1 MIDLSRPNKPR
12 KHDPNAVELAALII
26 TIGVWVYMIISAM
39 M

>member
-12 KHDPNAVELAALII
+12 KHDPNTVELIGLIV
-26 TIGVWVYMIISAM
+26 TIAIWVYMIIGAM